1 MDDSRFTPEQVAK
14 RSGIAQVDK
23 DVRQWLVSLPV
34 PERLEFLKRLWLL
47 NYRYS
52 LILLQPAQLPRQANE
67 HMLKYWLR
75 NGSHNAAQELI
86 RRLQPAL
93 GETKFWQIA
102 SQEELSP
109 AMRDFMNYYSRGRL
123 DSKSNENRPWP
134 FLTGKSRESCRMP
147 SDSPMRIIVA
157 TLKALKA
164 LIGDSSDMGS
174 GSACYPSST
183 SPYNQTLF
191 IATLR
196 QGERVITHIEQ
207 LLKLRKNTGFFVNDL
222 A

>member
-1 MDDSRFTPEQVAK
+1 
-14 RSGIAQVDK
+14 
-23 DVRQWLVSLPV
+23 
-34 PERLEFLKRLWLL
+34 
-47 NYRYS
+47 
-52 LILLQPAQLPRQANE
+52 
-67 HMLKYWLR
+67 
-75 NGSHNAAQELI
+75 
-86 RRLQPAL
+86 
-93 GETKFWQIA
+93 
-102 SQEELSP
+102 
-109 AMRDFMNYYSRGRL
+109 MRDFMNYYSRGRL

-157 TLKALKA
+157 TLKALKALKA

>member
-1 MDDSRFTPEQVAK
+1 
-14 RSGIAQVDK
+14 
-23 DVRQWLVSLPV
+23 
-34 PERLEFLKRLWLL
+34 
-47 NYRYS
+47 
-52 LILLQPAQLPRQANE
+52 
-67 HMLKYWLR
+67 MLKYWLR

-86 RRLQPAL
+86 KRLQPVL

-123 DSKSNENRPWP
+123 DSKSNENRPWL
-134 FLTGKSRESCRMP
+134 FLTGKSRESCCMP

-191 IATLR
+191 IAT
-196 QGERVITHIEQ
+196 
-207 LLKLRKNTGFFVNDL
+207 
-222 A
+222 